1 MANIFDGY
9 QKLSDDDIRNQIAIL
24 SVVNIGNI
32 FSVYGQKAH
41 KGISKA
47 LNFFGGLVRKKIM
60 EVPDVKEIDERIADY
75 VDSLKYM
82 SRDDLEQTLRKAFM
96 TRIGDKAGMG
106 IDYKEMQTCLREDMQ
121 QIEETAQD
129 RREIRDE
136 CLSLNIVDKAA
147 KYLGVDLSL
156 TPAEKIEVVSQR
168 YAERIY
174 SELQK
179 QAKKSV
185 NDEAR
190 KLVKQLDTDIDA
202 LRPEEREAMR
212 KALKLDEVTGET
224 VRNLLVTTGGST
236 LFLSATTGFGSYI
249 ALTTMMHAVA
259 TTALGITLPFA
270 AYTGAAS
277 IFGILTGP
285 VGWLLLAGIGIW
297 QFTTGSSK
305 INGEILSQSVFL
317 SKVGYKRSFMAE
329 DNELPSWISPEED
342 PEAYEKWKKDE
353 EEISRLIQKLKEK
366 EAELCGEKE
375 ARDRSQ
381 KACEKAQE
389 RLREAEDRERA
400 AEEKLKKL
408 PGDVQNARE
417 QLKHLES
424 LLEEERNCVASTE
437 QDKAQQQSKI
447 KRLQEERAKI
457 EKELKDLKDNYSA
470 QEEIIKEAQ
479 ISQGKNSEE
488 IKRLKLENSQ
498 YKKRCEAAE
507 KSRDEAK
514 TIADKRIEKRADE
527 LEEHWNIYFSK
538 NNRRIKVRKRFSR
551 DMARVNNELEL
562 EAERKMKEI
571 FDAKNPESV
580 AYRDRGRMHNK
591 ENTLHCKVKY
601 KYRLHYLWNRDSQTV
616 EYVAFI
622 SHNEQDKLY

>member
-1 MANIFDGY
+1 MANIFNGY
-9 QKLSDDDIRNQIAIL
+9 QKLSDDDIRNQIAVL
-24 SVVNIGNI
+24 NVVTIGNI
-32 FSVYGQKAH
+32 FSVYGQKAR

-47 LNFFGGLVRKKIM
+47 LNFFGGLVSKKIM
-60 EVPDVKEIDERIADY
+60 EEPDVKEIDERIADY
-75 VDSLKYM
+75 VDSLKNM
-82 SRDDLEQTLRKAFM
+82 SRDDLDENLRKAFM
-96 TRIGDKAGMG
+96 IRIGDKTGVRL
-106 IDYKEMQTCLREDMQ
+106 DYEEMQACLQDGKQRFK
-121 QIEETAQD
+121 ETAQD
-129 RREIRDE
+129 RKEIKDE
-136 CLSLNIVDKAA
+136 CLSLNVVDKAA
-147 KYLGVDLSL
+147 KYLNVDLSL

-179 QAKKSV
+179 QAKKSGSDGV
-185 NDEAR
+185 K
-190 KLVKQLDTDIDA
+190 KLVNQLDININA

-224 VRNLLVTTGGST
+224 VRNLLITTGSST
-236 LFLSATTGFGSYI
+236 VFLSATTGFGSYI
-249 ALTTMMHAVA
+249 ALTTMMHAIA

-285 VGWLLLAGIGIW
+285 VGWSLLAGVGVW

-305 INGEILSQSVFL
+305 IDGEILSQSVFL

-366 EAELCGEKE
+366 EAELCGEKG

-389 RLREAEDRERA
+389 RLREAEDREKE
-400 AEEKLKKL
+400 AEEKLKQL
-408 PGDVQNARE
+408 PSDLQNARE

-424 LLEEERNCVASTE
+424 LSEEERNCVASTK

-447 KRLQEERAKI
+447 ERLQEERVKI
-457 EKELKDLKDNYSA
+457 EKKLKDLKDDYSA

-479 ISQGKNSEE
+479 ISQERSGEE
-488 IKRLKLENSQ
+488 IKRLKLENIQ
-498 YKKRCEAAE
+498 YQKRCEDAE

-514 TIADKRIEKRADE
+514 KIADKKIGKRADE
-527 LEEHWNIYFSK
+527 LEEHWKIYFSAS
-538 NNRRIKVRKRFSR
+538 NRGIKIRREFSR
-551 DMARVNNELEL
+551 DMARVDTELEL

-580 AYRDRGRMHNK
+580 AYRDRGRMHSK
-591 ENTLHCKVKY
+591 EKTLHCKVKY
-601 KYRLHYLWNRDSQTV
+601 KYRLHYLWNRDDQTV

-622 SHNEQDKLY
+622 SHNKQDKLY

>member
-9 QKLSDDDIRNQIAIL
+9 QKLSDDDIRNQTAVL
-24 SVVNIGNI
+24 SVVTIGNI

-389 RLREAEDRERA
+389 RLREAEDREKA

-408 PGDVQNARE
+408 PGDLQNARK

-447 KRLQEERAKI
+447 ERLQEERTKI
-457 EKELKDLKDNYSA
+457 EKELKDLKNDYSA

-479 ISQGKNSEE
+479 ISQEKNSEE

-498 YKKRCEAAE
+498 YKK
-507 KSRDEAK
+507 
-514 TIADKRIEKRADE
+514 
-527 LEEHWNIYFSK
+527 
-538 NNRRIKVRKRFSR
+538 
-551 DMARVNNELEL
+551 
-562 EAERKMKEI
+562 KM
-571 FDAKNPESV
+571 
-580 AYRDRGRMHNK
+580 
-591 ENTLHCKVKY
+591 
-601 KYRLHYLWNRDSQTV
+601 
-616 EYVAFI
+616 
-622 SHNEQDKLY
+622 